1 MNQVRATVAFIGFIG
16 VVFLPPWVPILCII
30 LLAVRYRSWEA
41 ILIGA
46 LVDLTWLPSGT
57 IMFSSIQLPLFTIAA
72 ILIVW
77 GFEPL
82 RAQFLVSQ

>member
-1 MNQVRATVAFIGFIG
+1 MNNLRIIVAAIGFIG
-16 VVFLPPWVPILCII
+16 VVFLPPWVPLLCIV
-30 LLAVRYRSWEA
+30 LLAVRFRAGDA

-46 LVDLTWLPSGT
+46 FMDLTWLPSGM
-57 IMFSSIQLPLFTIAA
+57 IFSSIHTLPLFTVAA
-72 ILIVW
+72 LLIVW

>member
-1 MNQVRATVAFIGFIG
+1 MNNLRIAVATLGFIAAI
-16 VVFLPPWVPILCII
+16 FLPPWIPVLCII
-30 LLAVRYRSWEA
+30 LLSVRFRAWEA

-46 LVDLTWLPSGT
+46 FIDLSWLPSGT
-57 IMFSSIQLPLFTIAA
+57 LIHSLPLFTIAA
-72 ILIVW
+72 LLIVW